1 MVLLFQA
8 WASLCG
14 FEPYSGFDVG
24 GTGLAQS
31 AFSAHD
37 TRERQ
42 DTHWRGSITITVEV
56 ARRMGCHC
64 VLQMQPCTQGLVERP
79 EPRSVD
85 LRRAP
90 GT

>member
-14 FEPYSGFDVG
+14 FEPYSGFDAG

-56 ARRMGCHC
+56 VRRMGC
-64 VLQMQPCTQGLVERP
+64 VPCMRCDTKNLASPV
-79 EPRSVD
+79 V
-85 LRRAP
+85 A
-90 GT
+90 